1 MALIHNLLGS
11 IGAIADIKINNIEKD
26 KIIEAKIVKVPGKK
40 DKDKTVYYVCYQ
52 QNKYM
57 KVYSKTTT
65 DKYNVDD
72 TVYIRIPD
80 GDMTNRKVIEGK
92 VINYLAN
99 ESANVS
105 SDTSD
110 YQLAIRANKIT
121 TKKIESDKITTEEGT
136 GESEGIIYDTI
147 KIEGIYE
154 SKLDYTNINDVDI
167 NFNIELDIEN
177 TKLHISDI
185 ASIGF
190 DFYHWEKVG
199 NEWKYTLWNPQKE
212 EEEKPHDIQL
222 DQGYT
227 LTGSFINDSIVKL
240 VHTELVKL
248 NSPVRSID
256 RIDLII
262 KLQRVTRETSYTIG
276 DFVDK
281 SVISNID
288 FKLYK
293 EVFDE
298 NVNPNNYIYPYNI
311 QYIDKNNNINR
322 TYLIPMFT
330 KDNQDYLINP
340 EAASV
345 SWFWTDKKIIDE
357 AGTSSDSQITMND
370 IINNNYYLD
379 NPVDAPIHEVENTNS
394 DITFLEKEILNNYQ
408 GILDEGRNYLARFTS
423 YLGQDSYAFRN
434 KTV

>member
-40 DKDKTVYYVCYQ
+40 DKDKTIYYVCYQ

-80 GDMTNRKVIEGK
+80 GDMTNKKVIEGK

-110 YQLAIRANKIT
+110 YQLAIRANKIA

-147 KIEGIYE
+147 TVEGIYE
-154 SKLDYTNINDVDI
+154 DVLDYTNINDIDI
-167 NFNIELDIEN
+167 NFNIELNIEN
-177 TKLHISDI
+177 TNLHVSDI
-185 ASIGF
+185 ASLTFHCWTSESSYNI
-190 DFYHWEKVG
+190 ELG
-199 NEWKYTLWNPQKE
+199 N
-212 EEEKPHDIQL
+212 
-222 DQGYT
+222 GYT
-227 LTGSFINDSIVKL
+227 LTSSFINDSIVKF
-240 VHTELVKL
+240 VHSEYIADSDKL
-248 NSPVRSID
+248 NIIK
-256 RIDLII
+256 IDLII
-262 KLQRVTRETSYTIG
+262 KLQRITGVDSYKLESFIG
-276 DFVDK
+276 N

-311 QYIDKNNNINR
+311 QYIGDTTNINR

-340 EAASV
+340 EAASI

-357 AGTSSDSQITMND
+357 AGTSSDSQITMDD
-370 IINNNYYLD
+370 IIDNNYYLD
-379 NPVDAPIHEVENTNS
+379 NPIDAPIHEVENTNN
-394 DITFLEKEILNNYQ
+394 DVTFLEKEILNNYQ

-423 YLGQDSYAFRN
+423 YLGQDGYAFRN